1 MEAFDNGFR
10 TGPYRKG
17 SGRTTIAPP
26 GGATDWCSGH
36 CPDSSPVAL
45 CCLGIKAAAR
55 SVSFSH
61 RKDDS
66 VAQDLDMGGGVR
78 TDSGGGAGEEEDA
91 HAVKNHGAQWKQVTA
106 TDSWACLMSNLARE
120 GLQVRANVAS
130 DGNCQFAAITDHLER
145 VRGTTV
151 SHQQLRDRV
160 VQYLTDNPTLGA
172 NWDEYLLRL
181 SRPGVWGDEFIL
193 QAIANMEDVCI
204 QMVSDLA
211 PWKRSITGSG
221 PGRTVKYGP
230 VWNPLSRPGDQDAP
244 PGGATDIVARPLP
257 RPQPRPETRA
267 TQLPGTTPGTCWTS
281 RAPRGADVD
290 VVQD

>member
-10 TGPYRKG
+10 TGPYRKVRPG
-17 SGRTTIAPP
+17 PEPVIERYRGPGIRTVPDTVLRPLPRLETRAPQPLPQLP
-26 GGATDWCSGH
+26 GTTPGTCWTCWTSRAPRGAD
-36 CPDSSPVAL
+36 V
-45 CCLGIKAAAR
+45 
-55 SVSFSH
+55 V
-61 RKDDS
+61 
-66 VAQDLDMGGGVR
+66 QDQAC

-211 PWKRSITGSG
+211 GSG
-221 PGRTVKYGP
+221 RTTRRCHRHRGQATAQTRDQGPTTAGDDAWDLLDQPGP
-230 VWNPLSRPGDQDAP
+230 SRG
-244 PGGATDIVARPLP
+244 
-257 RPQPRPETRA
+257 
-267 TQLPGTTPGTCWTS
+267 
-281 RAPRGADVD
+281 
-290 VVQD
+290 